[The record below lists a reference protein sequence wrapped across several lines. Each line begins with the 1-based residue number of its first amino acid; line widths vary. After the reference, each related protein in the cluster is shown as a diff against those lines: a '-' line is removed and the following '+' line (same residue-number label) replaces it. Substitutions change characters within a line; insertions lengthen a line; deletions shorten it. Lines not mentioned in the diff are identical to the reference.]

1 MTDKTLRDEV
11 AALTETVR
19 ELRDREVADT
29 LRELRAEVE
38 KLRADRASHHCTG
51 CSCMHIHWY
60 QQQAYPIPGCAPVY
74 PQVWCGTVTSGG
86 TSDFAATVTTA
97 AAAGAPAAYIVSN

>member
-1 MTDKTLRDEV
+1 
-11 AALTETVR
+11 
-19 ELRDREVADT
+19 
-29 LRELRAEVE
+29 
-38 KLRADRASHHCTG
+38 
-51 CSCMHIHWY
+51 MHIHWY